1 MGRFVNPDNS
11 AFQVALNSRIYVDK
25 TGLINFTNSVLDTMD
40 GYQVYNPKAV
50 VSLMTK
56 GKFRSYWSETGS
68 YEVVVP
74 LICMNFDG
82 LKTAIIEMLSGAEV
96 EVNTASFK
104 NDPAK
109 IQNRDDVITYL
120 IHLGYLG
127 YNEENGT
134 AFVPNEKIRQEL
146 STAVRN
152 SHWNEMITFQQES
165 RKLLM
170 ATKEY
175 GGRISRSVS
184 QMEKDEQNGANP
196 EVIGAYIAKIAEK
209 KCKPICVAGVQ
220 YKFLSLLCK
229 LLPCG
234 IRGKIVGAIYAK

>member
-109 IQNRDDVITYL
+109 I
-120 IHLGYLG
+120 
-127 YNEENGT
+127 
-134 AFVPNEKIRQEL
+134 
-146 STAVRN
+146 
-152 SHWNEMITFQQES
+152 
-165 RKLLM
+165 
-170 ATKEY
+170 
-175 GGRISRSVS
+175 
-184 QMEKDEQNGANP
+184 
-196 EVIGAYIAKIAEK
+196 
-209 KCKPICVAGVQ
+209 
-220 YKFLSLLCK
+220 
-229 LLPCG
+229 
-234 IRGKIVGAIYAK
+234 

>member
-1 MGRFVNPDNS
+1 
-11 AFQVALNSRIYVDK
+11 
-25 TGLINFTNSVLDTMD
+25 
-40 GYQVYNPKAV
+40 
-50 VSLMTK
+50 
-56 GKFRSYWSETGS
+56 
-68 YEVVVP
+68 
-74 LICMNFDG
+74 MNFDG

-146 STAVRN
+146 STAV
-152 SHWNEMITFQQES
+152 
-165 RKLLM
+165 
-170 ATKEY
+170 Y

-209 KCKPICVAGVQ
+209 KCKPICVAGAQ